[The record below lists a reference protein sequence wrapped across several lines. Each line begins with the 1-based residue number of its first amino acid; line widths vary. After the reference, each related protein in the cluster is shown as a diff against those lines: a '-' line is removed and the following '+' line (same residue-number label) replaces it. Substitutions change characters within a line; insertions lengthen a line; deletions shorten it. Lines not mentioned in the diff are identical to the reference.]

1 MRSIGCAMVMAFV
14 VTAAAASDDPTTP
27 VAKAYEIDVGDV
39 AVTKGR
45 MPWEEP
51 SREALFS
58 NAWRPRSTRRTM
70 RRVAQRRSARLR
82 PVPGPTVLRHVG
94 SEAQDRLARR
104 GQGGRRGEVSGS
116 GPQSAEFDTV
126 LERGAWRIDDIKEPD
141 SDKKGAPVSIAEI
154 LKGAHPCGS
163 DAARPCDWPP
173 PPSPPS
179 ATVASPKT
187 TPADLV
193 RAMYK
198 IAFKGAAETD
208 ASAKGYGDPGFRAS
222 YFTAAL
228 RRAADGID
236 AYELKFHGEI
246 LDWDP
251 VLSTNG
257 FADVTN
263 FAVRVTKSD
272 AKTPRPSPLSAR
284 ARIAPLSPTV
294 SSEMATLG
302 ALTTFQ
308 RPGARETTYGR
319 CEKLVRRR
327 AGFARQDLRRPGRFG
342 NAWRAV
348 RAILRGYCYGS
359 LGCPGYVLPGNSWN
373 FMRRGGRPSGARADG
388 VRSAGRIAGRR

>member
-1 MRSIGCAMVMAFV
+1 MRSIGCAMVVAFV

-58 NAWRPRSTRRTM
+58 
-70 RRVAQRRSARLR
+70 
-82 PVPGPTVLRHVG
+82 
-94 SEAQDRLARR
+94 ERLAALFARDER
-104 GQGGRRGEVSGS
+104 YGGESHSVGLLAFDPFLGRQCCGMSDLKLRIVSRAEDRAVVEAKFQGS

-187 TPADLV
+187 APADLV

-236 AYELKFHGEI
+236 GIRAQIPRRDPRLGSGLIDERLCRRHKFC
-246 LDWDP
+246 
-251 VLSTNG
+251 
-257 FADVTN
+257 
-263 FAVRVTKSD
+263 
-272 AKTPRPSPLSAR
+272 
-284 ARIAPLSPTV
+284 
-294 SSEMATLG
+294 
-302 ALTTFQ
+302 
-308 RPGARETTYGR
+308 GARDEVG
-319 CEKLVRRR
+319 
-327 AGFARQDLRRPGRFG
+327 RQD
-342 NAWRAV
+342 
-348 RAILRGYCYGS
+348 
-359 LGCPGYVLPGNSWN
+359 
-373 FMRRGGRPSGARADG
+373 RRGRRLFRQGQGSRRCRLPFRQRWRRLAR
-388 VRSAGRIAGRR
+388 